1 MRSKNIWERIPTITE
16 KLHNLSLSRTLPPAE
31 LLVCDA
37 LGKNACKALGIYTDF
52 NKRPARTAI
61 NQVMNRP
68 PAKSSVKIPINEC
81 PYHCLKYP
89 LSGKPRIVSVISGMA
104 APTDNA
110 SASKELGQR
119 RTTGKIKPWCAGKVI
134 GI

>member
-16 KLHNLSLSRTLPPAE
+16 KPHSLSLFCKELPAE
-31 LLVCDA
+31 LRAGDA
-37 LGKNACKALGIYTDF
+37 LGKNACNALGIYTDF
-52 NKRPARTAI
+52 NKRPASTAT

-110 SASKELGQR
+110 SASKEFGQR
-119 RTTGKIKPWCAGKVI
+119 RITGRIRPW
-134 GI
+134 